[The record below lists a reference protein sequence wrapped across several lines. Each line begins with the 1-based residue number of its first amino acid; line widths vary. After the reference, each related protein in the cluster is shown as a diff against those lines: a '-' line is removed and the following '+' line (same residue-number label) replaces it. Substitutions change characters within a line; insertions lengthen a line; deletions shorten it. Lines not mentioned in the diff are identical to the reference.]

1 MSVLYTIDT
10 AMSINNCMNL
20 EKVDGIIACGDSYT
34 LGPRYGDD
42 IHHEDSWPSILGKSL
57 SKPVSNVSRGGASN
71 TEISLQPL
79 KTLSSFKSP
88 LLIFGFTVDIRYP
101 FFTRDGILHSMN
113 GLSDADFERE
123 DSIRNNRVSL
133 AKQFMQQ
140 FLLPVGEHTG
150 MQNLFV
156 QSVKTAMAYKKLN
169 PSAQVIWGNIHSQ
182 KPTKRIKPNNRLVS
196 ESMYCFNSIANSKPL
211 QSLIHHNTDAWI
223 SPKDSHPNKLGCTII
238 ADSLK
243 RYISQF

>member
-1 MSVLYTIDT
+1 
-10 AMSINNCMNL
+10 MSINNCMNL
-20 EKVDGIIACGDSYT
+20 EKIDGIITCGDSYT

-57 SKPVSNVSRGGASN
+57 SMPVSNVSRGGASN

-79 KTLSSFKSP
+79 KTLSRFKSP

-101 FFTRDGILHSMN
+101 FFTRDGTLHSMN
-113 GLSDADFERE
+113 GLSDEDFERE
-123 DSIRNNRVSL
+123 DNVRNNRVTL

-140 FLLPVGEHTG
+140 FLLPVNNKTG
-150 MQNLFV
+150 MENLFV

-169 PSAQVIWGNIHSQ
+169 PNAQVIWGHIHSQ
-182 KPTKRIKPNNRLVS
+182 APTTQIKPNHDLAS

-211 QSLIHHNTDAWI
+211 QSLIHDNTDAWI
-223 SPKDSHPNKLGCTII
+223 SSKDMHPNKLGCTII
-238 ADSLK
+238 ADSLM